1 MTQPIIY
8 SHLVRVLAEQV
19 IPVNIEMAMIL
30 SAVKPNRRTM
40 NKEHCFQQVLGWL
53 SGDVMIRGFN
63 LMFNPYYVSPEEKGM
78 KYTMRLTAAPF
89 EKLRD
94 GSKRIELRL
103 YDEKRK
109 KIKTGDTILFI
120 SLKEPS
126 ETLLTRVVDIYTYA
140 SFDELYGDLPL
151 EDLGYSA
158 SEVGTASPKDM
169 EQYYTPEEQA
179 QFGVVAFRLEPYHE
193 ERYSGLNL

>member
-1 MTQPIIY
+1 M
-8 SHLVRVLAEQV
+8 E
-19 IPVNIEMAMIL
+19 
-30 SAVKPNRRTM
+30 
-40 NKEHCFQQVLGWL
+40 
-53 SGDVMIRGFN
+53 
-63 LMFNPYYVSPEEKGM
+63 
-78 KYTMRLTAAPF
+78 YTMRLTAAPF

-94 GSKRIELRL
+94 GSKRIELRI

-140 SFDELYGDLPL
+140 SFDELYRNLPL

-158 SEVGTASPKDM
+158 SEVNTASPKDM
-169 EQYYTPEEQA
+169 EQFYSPEEQA
-179 QFGVVAFRLEPYHE
+179 RYGVVGFSLELLP
-193 ERYSGLNL
+193 